1 MRLRCKWLLPL
12 LCLALSSCAESFPL
26 AVARPFHLDEEGAA
40 NESSEEAEDPEN
52 AEQLRIAAPRLWEVG
67 DCTLFSY
74 KGHHALIDTGG
85 GRKGSEQIYNLLSD
99 RVTSGK
105 LDYLFVTHSDADHI
119 FGMISKDAGVGK
131 WINEIGHSV
140 GTYVDFDSP
149 LDVTV
154 TDEKIRKALEGEE
167 SDDDAEEEEEKKES
181 KLDRYRETRDGFRNG
196 IGKKID
202 RYFTASQLHYASRG
216 IEAKE
221 VLKADNLKGLSEGD
235 LKTEF
240 TLGEGVNA
248 PVLTLLYNPFEA
260 QSSLGKGDDSASVPP
275 QGIIN
280 NLSLCLGVEYA
291 EKKSLFTG
299 DLMEYLIGSGN
310 RQIYGET
317 ELLKHNAA
325 YFDRPFELVK
335 AAHHGSRSSSS
346 PDLLAATRP
355 SHVLIEAVGNGKHN
369 FPDEVAVLGMLDY
382 TDQIAITQ
390 ISPKTGGD
398 RKTGTIEYT
407 IALDAETV
415 VEEVDEVGERTP
427 LKSCYE
433 EGFLADQRKARL
445 GVYNLQTDNLSSGYN
460 SNCAYVKAGGCDVL
474 IGLGSEGKNFSSADG
489 NRLVKKIE
497 YLCNDGVL
505 DYLILPSQSASSCIA
520 LPYLIK
526 ALQNKK
532 IARIGKL
539 IYNGCAKE
547 GNSKDFTDKIKQ
559 IEKFLADEE
568 RSSLRVSSGELR
580 FNMLTGEE
588 VGSLND
594 CRLGLSILKNPKN
607 TDNAPASQDVT
618 AYSLLTRISFA
629 GEASYLNF
637 GTRCDYGDDVL
648 ENYPGLRQNVPLLQM
663 AGNGMLE
670 NREGK
675 DDSTSVDAL
684 AESVSGTFT
693 KLTPV
698 KGRGENGTDKYLN
711 LLCQGAYG
719 LLNNFGSGEGCEQ
732 MVDTLVNNSSRRFYF
747 SHLKN
752 RGEDKAAVSNPDG
765 TGDLLAYITLYPH
778 LSDTPEDYRIQV
790 RYAKHH
796 DKEDK
801 GVLRFDDNKNFRLGS
816 NKDSY
821 LATRLSHQNNG

>member
-1 MRLRCKWLLPL
+1 MRLRCKWMLPL

-26 AVARPFHLDEEGAA
+26 ASARPFRLDEEGAA
-40 NESSEEAEDPEN
+40 NESSIETEDAEN
-52 AEQLRIAAPRLWEVG
+52 AEQLRISAPRLWEVG

-74 KGHHALIDTGG
+74 KDHHALIDTGG
-85 GRKGSEQIYNLLSD
+85 GKKGSEQIYNLLSD

-131 WINEIGHSV
+131 WISEMGHSV

-154 TDEKIRKALEGEE
+154 TDEKIRNALEGEE
-167 SDDDAEEEEEKKES
+167 SDDDAEEEEKKES
-181 KLDRYRETRDGFRNG
+181 KLTRYRETRDGFRSG

-221 VLKADNLKGLSEGD
+221 VLKADNLKGLGEKD

-240 TLGEGVNA
+240 RLGEGENA
-248 PVLTLLYNPFEA
+248 PVFTLLYNPFEA
-260 QSSLGKGDDSASVPP
+260 RSGRDEDEESSTPA

-291 EKKSLFTG
+291 NKKSLFTG
-299 DLMEYLIGSGN
+299 DLMEYLTDKGS
-310 RQIYGET
+310 RRLYGET
-317 ELLKHNAA
+317 ELLEHNEA
-325 YFDRPFELVK
+325 YFDRPFELIK

-369 FPDEVAVLGMLDY
+369 FPSEDAVLSLLDY
-382 TDQIAITQ
+382 TDRIAITQ
-390 ISPKTGGD
+390 VSPKTGGE
-398 RKTGTIEYT
+398 RREGTIEYT
-407 IALDAETV
+407 LSFDAETK
-415 VEEVDEVGERTP
+415 VEEVDEAGERT
-427 LKSCYE
+427 LIESSYE
-433 EGFLADQRKARL
+433 EGYLADQRKARL
-445 GVYNLQTDNLSSGYN
+445 GVYNLQTDKLSNGYN
-460 SNCAYVKAGGCDVL
+460 TNCAYVKAGGCDVL
-474 IGLGSEGKNFSSADG
+474 IGLGSEGKNFSRADG

-505 DYLILPSQSASSCIA
+505 DYLILPSQSTSSCIA
-520 LPYLIK
+520 LPYLIQS
-526 ALQNKK
+526 LQNKK
-532 IARIGKL
+532 ISRIGKL

-547 GNSKDFTDKIKQ
+547 GNSKDFADKIKQ
-559 IEKFLADEE
+559 IESFLADEE
-568 RSSLRVSSGELR
+568 RSSLRVSNGELR

-588 VGSLND
+588 VGSVSD

-607 TDNAPASQDVT
+607 TDNAPANQDVT

-648 ENYPGLRQNVPLLQM
+648 EHYPSLRENVPLLQM

-684 AESVSGTFT
+684 AESVSATFT

-698 KGRGENGTDKYLN
+698 KGRGESGTDKYLN

-719 LLNNFGSGEGCEQ
+719 LLNSFGSGEGCEQ

-752 RGEDKAAVSNPDG
+752 RKGNSAVVSNPDG
-765 TGDLLAYITLYPH
+765 TGDLLAYITLYPR
-778 LSDTPEDYRIQV
+778 LSDTPKDYRIQV

-796 DKEDK
+796 DKENK
-801 GVLRFDDNKNFRLGS
+801 GVLRFNDNKNFRLGS
-816 NKDSY
+816 NEDSY